1 MKHTLFISVFLIFF
15 ISFSQDNTVSLGTN
29 NLSNININYEIET
42 NNNYNLRI
50 GISRNLINGSNS
62 NKKFTYNFGSI
73 SAKVYDREM
82 WGFEIYHGPV
92 LLIGYFYEHTNF
104 RNNTLYYPIYNGD
117 YQSSAM
123 ISTQYSLGVERE
135 MGDNI
140 YLSGELAAGSH
151 ILFNDDMTIL
161 EKYNLGNFIPY
172 IGLNIYV
179 GYRF

>member
-82 WGFEIYHGPV
+82 
-92 LLIGYFYEHTNF
+92 
-104 RNNTLYYPIYNGD
+104 
-117 YQSSAM
+117 
-123 ISTQYSLGVERE
+123 
-135 MGDNI
+135 
-140 YLSGELAAGSH
+140 
-151 ILFNDDMTIL
+151 
-161 EKYNLGNFIPY
+161 
-172 IGLNIYV
+172 
-179 GYRF
+179 